1 MLNGIYSAASAMEMA
16 ELKHEVIANNLANAN
31 TAGFKRDNLPVE
43 SFSMVLNQQLAN
55 EIPDGPSS
63 YNARSV
69 TDFRQG
75 FVAVTAGK
83 FDVAINGK
91 GFFSVEDEQ
100 GNRFYTRDGSF
111 GTNSEGV
118 LVNNSGY
125 PVMGGGGEI
134 TIPASVSGP
143 IVIDS
148 EGGIYAGETLLD
160 QLNVSD
166 FADRSQLAK
175 IGGNLYRAP
184 AGVEGE
190 ESEEYS
196 IQQGALEKSNV
207 NVVNEMVEMISN
219 SRQYEAA
226 QKMIQSQDS
235 TLGKMIDQVG
245 ASV

>member
-31 TAGFKRDNLPVE
+31 TAGFKRDNLPIE
-43 SFSMVLNQQLAN
+43 SFSMVLNQQLASD
-55 EIPDGPSS
+55 IPEGPSS
-63 YNARSV
+63 YRARSV

-75 FVAVTAGK
+75 FVAVTDGK

-91 GFFSVEDEQ
+91 GFFAVEDEQ

-111 GTNSEGV
+111 GTNREGV

-134 TIPASVSGP
+134 TIPASAPGP
-143 IVIDS
+143 ITIDS
-148 EGGIYAGETLLD
+148 GGSIYAGETRLD
-160 QLNVSD
+160 QLNVVD
-166 FADRSQLAK
+166 FEDRSQLAK
-175 IGGNLYRAP
+175 IGGNLYKAP
-184 AGVEGE
+184 TGVEGE
-190 ESEEYS
+190 ESVNYS

-207 NVVNEMVEMISN
+207 NVVNEMVEMIAN

-235 TLGKMIDQVG
+235 SLGRMIDAVG